1 MSPDDFHFLA
11 RLVRRRAGLSLG
23 DGRSANLEQRLM
35 PVMRR
40 FGFREADALIG
51 ELRLGND
58 TLAAAVTE
66 AMTVNETSFFR
77 DPQQFA
83 RLQSE
88 VLPRLLAAHGQDRR
102 LRIWSAACA
111 AGQEA
116 WSLAMMLD
124 AMPLHGWTIDLIAT
138 DICGDAVARAE
149 AGHYSQYE
157 VMRGLSEEDVARH
170 FMAQESGFLISD
182 RLKRMVRFRKFNLMD
197 SYGWLDGLDL
207 VLCRNV
213 LMHFDRA
220 ARLSVLERLAETLSP
235 DGLLMLGDTESV
247 QGCGDLYQEVPGGNG
262 FYTRITAPVARLGAA
277 I

>member
-1 MSPDDFHFLA
+1 MTPDDFHFLA
-11 RLVRRRAGLSLG
+11 RLVRRRGGLSLN
-23 DGRSANLEQRLM
+23 DGKSASLEQRLA

-40 FGFREADALIG
+40 FGFRESAALVR

-58 TLAAAVTE
+58 RLAAAVTE

-77 DPQQFA
+77 DPQQFM
-83 RLQSE
+83 RLRDE
-88 VLPRLLAAHGQDRR
+88 MLPRLLAAHREDRH

-124 AMPLHGWTIDLIAT
+124 AMPLHGWTVDLIAT
-138 DICGDAVARAE
+138 DLSGDAVARAE
-149 AGHYSQYE
+149 AGLYSQYE

-170 FMAQESGFLISD
+170 FIPQESGFLISD

-235 DGLLMLGDTESV
+235 DGLLMLGDTETV
-247 QGCGDLYQEVPGGNG
+247 QGCSDLYREMPGGSG
-262 FYTRITAPVARLGAA
+262 FYTRITAQVARIGAA

>member
-1 MSPDDFHFLA
+1 MTPDDFHFLA

-23 DGRSANLEQRLM
+23 DGKSTGLEQRLM

-40 FGFREADALIG
+40 FGFREAAALIG

-83 RLQSE
+83 RLRDE
-88 VLPRLLAAHGQDRR
+88 LLPRLLAAHRDNRH

-138 DICGDAVARAE
+138 DICGDAIGRAE
-149 AGHYSQYE
+149 AGHYSQHD

-170 FMAQESGFLISD
+170 FAAQESGFLISD

-235 DGLLMLGDTESV
+235 DGLLVLGDTETV
-247 QGCGDLYQEVPGGNG
+247 QGCADLYQELPGGTG
-262 FYTRITAPVARLGAA
+262 IYTKARAQIARLSAA

>member
-1 MSPDDFHFLA
+1 MTPDDFHFLA
-11 RLVRRRAGLSLG
+11 RLVRRRGGLSLG
-23 DGRSANLEQRLM
+23 NGKSAGLEQRLT

-40 FGFREADALIG
+40 FGFREISALIR

-58 TLAAAVTE
+58 SLAAAITE

-77 DPQQFA
+77 DPHQFA
-83 RLQSE
+83 RLREE
-88 VLPRLLAAHGQDRR
+88 VLPRLLAARSEDRR

-124 AMPLHGWTIDLIAT
+124 AMPLHGWSIDLIAT
-138 DICGDAVARAE
+138 DICGDAVTRAE
-149 AGHYSQYE
+149 AGHYSQYDL
-157 VMRGLSEEDVARH
+157 MRGLSEEDVARH

-197 SYGWLDGLDL
+197 SCGWLDGLDL

-220 ARLSVLERLAETLSP
+220 ARVSVLERLAETLSP

-247 QGCGDLYQEVPGGNG
+247 QGCGDLYQEIPGGNG

>member
-1 MSPDDFHFLA
+1 MTQDDFHFLA
-11 RLVRRRAGLSLG
+11 RLVRRRGGLSLS
-23 DGRSANLEQRLM
+23 DGKGASLEHRLL

-40 FGFREADALIG
+40 YGFRETSALIK

-83 RLQSE
+83 RLRDE
-88 VLPRLLAAHGQDRR
+88 MLPRLLAQHGEDRH

-149 AGHYSQYE
+149 AGHYSQYD

-170 FMAQESGFLISD
+170 FVPQESGFLISD
-182 RLKRMVRFRKFNLMD
+182 RLNRMVRFRKFNLMD

-220 ARLSVLERLAETLSP
+220 ARLSVLERLAETMSP
-235 DGLLMLGDTESV
+235 DGLLVLGDTETV
-247 QGCGDLYQEVPGGNG
+247 QGCADLYHELPGGTG
-262 FYTRITAPVARLGAA
+262 IYAKTHAQIARLSAA
-277 I
+277 N

>member
-23 DGRSANLEQRLM
+23 DGKSASLEQRLV

-40 FGFREADALIG
+40 FGFREAAALIG

-83 RLQSE
+83 RLRDE
-88 VLPRLLAAHGQDRR
+88 MLPRLLAARGEDRH

-138 DICGDAVARAE
+138 DICGDAVARAGI
-149 AGHYSQYE
+149 GHYSQHDL
-157 VMRGLSEEDVARH
+157 MRGLSEEDVARH
-170 FMAQESGFLISD
+170 FVPQESGFLISD

-197 SYGWLDGLDL
+197 GYGWLDGLDL

-220 ARLSVLERLAETLSP
+220 ARLSVLERLADTLSP
-235 DGLLMLGDTESV
+235 DGLLVLGDTESV
-247 QGCGDLYQEVPGGNG
+247 QGCADLYQELSSGSGI
-262 FYTRITAPVARLGAA
+262 YTRVKVPVTRLSVLG
-277 I
+277 

>member
-1 MSPDDFHFLA
+1 MTQDDFHFLA
-11 RLVRRRAGLSLG
+11 RLVRRRGGLSLS
-23 DGRSANLEQRLM
+23 DGKGASLEHRLL

-40 FGFREADALIG
+40 YGFRETSALIK

-83 RLQSE
+83 RLRDE
-88 VLPRLLAAHGQDRR
+88 MLPRLLAAHGEDRH

-149 AGHYSQYE
+149 AGHYSQYD

-170 FMAQESGFLISD
+170 FVPQESGFLISD

-220 ARLSVLERLAETLSP
+220 ARLSVLERLTETMSP
-235 DGLLMLGDTESV
+235 DGILVLGDTETV
-247 QGCGDLYQEVPGGNG
+247 QGCSDLYHELPGGTG
-262 FYTRITAPVARLGAA
+262 IYAKTHAQITRLAA
-277 I
+277 S